1 MSNKAKSPCTAEC
14 PDRKVDC
21 HVKGHC
27 ALWDEYM
34 DKHLEEKRTI
44 AKNRREYF
52 SQMEQVKAS
61 VERTRKRYGRK

>member
-1 MSNKAKSPCTAEC
+1 MSEKVNPPCTAEC

-27 ALWDEYM
+27 ASWDEYM
-34 DKHLEEKRTI
+34 EKHLEEKRKV

-61 VERTRKRYGRK
+61 VERTRKRYGKR